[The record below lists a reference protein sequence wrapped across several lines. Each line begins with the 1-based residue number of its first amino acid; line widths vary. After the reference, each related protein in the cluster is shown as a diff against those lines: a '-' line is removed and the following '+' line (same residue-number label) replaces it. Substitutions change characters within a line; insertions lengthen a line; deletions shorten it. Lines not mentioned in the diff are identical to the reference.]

1 MLKIVILIALAIIIG
16 LFKNYYVIIGS
27 IITVTLLS
35 LKKGKHTLTLI
46 LIFGSSIVI
55 STLVSEFTKIQLLH
69 FPPLEKK
76 EIDPIYQDN
85 PKGEYYR
92 FNIENPNDL
101 KQVDETKNKEIFS
114 KRNIDGS

>member
-27 IITVTLLS
+27 IITVTLFLS

-76 EIDPIYQDN
+76 KLIQFIRIIQKE
-85 PKGEYYR
+85 
-92 FNIENPNDL
+92 NITDL
-101 KQVDETKNKEIFS
+101 ILKILTI
-114 KRNIDGS
+114 